1 MSADEKTPPAVEGPS
16 EAGDAGEAYQEDD
29 GGRQMPRDRDELEGG
44 LRFLHVLGMQ
54 GRIGNE
60 ETSLRL
66 EALIEELAARS
77 AVDLRSLEARQE
89 LLRQRGRDR
98 RGDAEVDVGARE
110 DKYAITE
117 LPPIDCEARLHLC
130 RARCCTFTFP
140 LSFQDL
146 DERVVRWDYEHPYR
160 IARNDNGYCVHNDA
174 GRRTCT
180 VYAHRPAVCR
190 TYDCRTDPRVWLD
203 FDKRIPAPLA
213 EEDAGDPPLPP

>member
-1 MSADEKTPPAVEGPS
+1 VTQGGKTPPEGGDD
-16 EAGDAGEAYQEDD
+16 GDAYDD
-29 GGRQMPRDRDELEGG
+29 AGGRQMPLDRDELEGG

-77 AVDLRSLEARQE
+77 AIDLRSLDARRD

-98 RGDAEVDVGARE
+98 RGDADVQVGGSE
-110 DKYAITE
+110 DKYAVTD
-117 LPPIDCEARLHLC
+117 LPDIDCDARLHLC

-160 IARNDNGYCVHNDA
+160 IARNDSGYCVHNDV

-180 VYAHRPAVCR
+180 VYDQRPAVCR
-190 TYDCRTDPRVWLD
+190 TYDCRKDARVWLD
-203 FDKRIPAPLA
+203 FEKRLPAPLGA
-213 EEDAGDPPLPP
+213 DDAGDPPRPATKG